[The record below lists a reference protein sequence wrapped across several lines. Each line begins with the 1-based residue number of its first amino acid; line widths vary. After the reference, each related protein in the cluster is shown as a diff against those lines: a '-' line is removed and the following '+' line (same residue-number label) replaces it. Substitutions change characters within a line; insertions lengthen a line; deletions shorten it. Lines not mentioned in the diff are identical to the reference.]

1 MSNKVKYGLKNVYYS
16 VITLTNNVPNYATPV
31 HIPGAVNLAL
41 SPVGEKVRFAADD
54 MEDYFAENI
63 NNGYDGSLEMALIP
77 DSFRTDILGDTIDK
91 NGAIIEN
98 ANATVKRFA
107 LMFEFDGDAKKTRH
121 VLYNVLANRPNIEG
135 TTRSSTKEPKSETLE
150 IEARPAVDT
159 SNVKA
164 KVEQSSDASY
174 TGFFTTVYLEDAV
187 TNTKG
192 SDPADFDK
200 HSPAAVVVEST
211 SSSGTTAV
219 KNVVFNGFPVPGVS
233 LTINGL
239 EVTIAQAYITGQSLA
254 VGSYPLVVE
263 FTKGNSVNY
272 TLTVKDTTP

>member
-1 MSNKVKYGLKNVYYS
+1 MNKVKYGLKNVYYAP
-16 VITLTNNVPNYATPV
+16 ITLTNNVPIYGTPV
-31 HIPGAVNLAL
+31 HIPGAVNLTL
-41 SPVGEKVRFAADD
+41 SPVGEKVKFAADD
-54 MEDYFAENI
+54 MEDYFAENV

-77 DSFRTDILGDTIDK
+77 DSFRTDILGDIVDD

-121 VLYNVLANRPNIEG
+121 VLYNVLANRPSIEG

-174 TGFFTTVYLEDAV
+174 TGFFTAVYLEDAV
-187 TNTKG
+187 TNTADNP
-192 SDPADFDK
+192 DPFSK
-200 HSPAAVVVEST
+200 AATDDVTVNVTST
-211 SSSGTTAV
+211 SLTNAV
-219 KNVVFNGFPVPGVS
+219 KSVYMDGVPVGFAHLSITGVD
-233 LTINGL
+233 
-239 EVTIAQAYITGQSLA
+239 VTLANAYIDTLDNGDHTILI
-254 VGSYPLVVE
+254 E
-263 FTKGNSVNY
+263 FTQGNAV
-272 TLTVKDTTP
+272 TVILTVGD

>member
-1 MSNKVKYGLKNVYYS
+1 MANKVKYGLKNVYYS
-16 VITLTNNVPNYATPV
+16 IITLANNIPSYGTPV
-31 HIPGAVNLAL
+31 HIPGAVNLTL
-41 SPVGEKVRFAADD
+41 SPVGEKVKFAADD
-54 MEDYFAENI
+54 MEDYFAENV
-63 NNGYDGSLEMALIP
+63 NNGYDGTLEMALIP
-77 DSFRTDILGDTIDK
+77 DSFRTDVLGDILDD
-91 NGAIIEN
+91 NDAIIEN

-107 LMFEFDGDAKKTRH
+107 LMFEFDGDDKKARH

-164 KVEQSSDASY
+164 KVEQSSNASY
-174 TGFFTTVYLEDAV
+174 TGFFTAVYLEDAV

-200 HSPAAVVVEST
+200 YSPAAVVVEST
-211 SSSGTTAV
+211 SSGTTAV

-239 EVTIAQAYITGQSLA
+239 EVTIAHAYITGLSLA

>member
-1 MSNKVKYGLKNVYYS
+1 MANKVKYGLKNVYYS
-16 VITLTNNVPNYATPV
+16 IITLANNVPSYGTPV
-31 HIPGAVNLAL
+31 HIPGAVNLTL
-41 SPVGEKVRFAADD
+41 SPVGEKVKFAADD
-54 MEDYFAENI
+54 MEDYFAENV
-63 NNGYDGSLEMALIP
+63 NNGYDGTLEMALIP
-77 DSFRTDILGDTIDK
+77 DSFRTDILGDTIDG

-187 TNTKG
+187 TNTKAG
-192 SDPADFDK
+192 EPTDFITTTPAD
-200 HSPAAVVVEST
+200 VVVDAT
-211 SSSGTTAV
+211 SNGTPAV
-219 KNVVFNGFPVPGVS
+219 KNVLFNGAPVPGVS
-233 LTINGL
+233 LTIDAL
-239 EVTIAQAYITGQSLA
+239 KVTIASAYILGLNLA
-254 VGSYPLVVE
+254 NGNYPIVVE
-263 FTKGNSVNY
+263 FTKGNAVTY
-272 TLTVKDTTP
+272 TLTVKD